1 MRAAQR
7 FFRPARSVAGLL
19 PDRVT
24 TDGHNAYPRAIRST
38 PGRNVRDRTRFCLN
52 NRLEQDHRG
61 IKGRIRC
68 MRGFQEHAA
77 LATTNTSQLPA
88 GAVAF
93 FTTPASL

>member
-1 MRAAQR
+1 
-7 FFRPARSVAGLL
+7 
-19 PDRVT
+19 
-24 TDGHNAYPRAIRST
+24 
-38 PGRNVRDRTRFCLN
+38 
-52 NRLEQDHRG
+52 
-61 IKGRIRC
+61 